1 MIFKI
6 VAGSPYVD
14 PEIIRKQ
21 KADVVIGVDGGA
33 YQLVKHGVKFD
44 IALGDFDSIGTHQF
58 VEIINHCAN
67 VMKFDAKKDKTDTEL
82 AIDEA
87 IKLGAKEI
95 YLYGAT
101 GRRIDHFLGTL
112 NLFKPLVEKDVKL
125 FIVDRHNRISVLKPG
140 KHIIEKDKYQYLSF
154 FSYES
159 VVKNL
164 TLKGFKYELNEHQLE
179 NRNSLCVSNEIT
191 HREGIVTFDEGLLL
205 VVESHD

>member
-6 VAGSPYVD
+6 VAGSPHLD

-21 KADVVIGVDGGA
+21 DADVVIGVDGGA
-33 YQLVKHGVKFD
+33 YQLVKHGIKFD

-67 VMKFDAKKDKTDTEL
+67 VMKYDEKKDKTDTEL

-87 IKLGAKEI
+87 IKMGAKEI

-101 GRRIDHFLGTL
+101 GRRLDHFFGTI
-112 NLFKPLVEKDVKL
+112 NLFKPLMEKDIKL
-125 FIVDRHNRISVLKPG
+125 MIVDRYNRISILKPG
-140 KHIIEKDKYQYLSF
+140 KHRMNKESQYISF
-154 FSYES
+154 FSYNS

-164 TLKGFKYELNEHQLE
+164 SLKGFKYELNAYQLE
-179 NRNSLCVSNEIT
+179 NLNSRCVSNEIINK
-191 HREGIVTFDEGLLL
+191 EGIVTFDEGLLL